1 MPAARQRSRS
11 SRAPLLALGVVSL
24 LAMGAVAAWF
34 LHASRE
40 AGGRARPEAVRANL
54 LLVTI
59 DTLRADRTGGHLTPS
74 LNALAARGAR
84 FLNARSPVPLT
95 LPAHASL
102 MTGLLPPRHGV
113 RMNGVHRLSPDVPT
127 LATTLHAAGYRTGAI
142 IGAYVLDRRF
152 GLARGFDTYDAEIPR
167 RAEIA
172 GELEAERRGE
182 IVADRA
188 IAWLNARRFD
198 APFFLWMHL
207 YDPHAPY
214 APPASWLERA
224 GGQPYDGEVA
234 YADAQL
240 GRVIDALQAGGQADR
255 TLVVVAGDH
264 GESLGEHGEPTHG
277 LLVYEGAVR
286 IPLVIAGPG
295 VRRAERTDAAS
306 LVDVLPTVR
315 RLIGFEPAAGTDG
328 RDLLAPKA
336 EAAEAEVYLET
347 EYPDAAGFAPLRALV
362 DGRWKYVG
370 GAEPEE
376 LYDLAVDAGEQS
388 DVSGSHRGVVDA
400 MARRARDMTAGAA
413 PSSTVAPS
421 PEVADR
427 LRALGYVASSPA
439 DTSNPAAR
447 PSPRLLVTVWPAFQ
461 AALGDMAAKRTD
473 RAVPALAALARDFP
487 DSLLFQSSYGRAL
500 DEAGRSTEALA
511 VYRRAAARW
520 PQNTALL
527 QGLATAS
534 RSAGLPDEAL
544 KAEQAVLAIDPTD
557 AAAENGIGL
566 LHADQGRAEASR
578 DAFRRAIALEPNV
591 VSYWVNLG
599 NACRAAGQAREADE
613 AYRRALA
620 LDQTS
625 VDAMNGIGVL
635 LVQAGRA
642 GEAAGWFERAV
653 AASPEFYEAWLNLG
667 IARQEQGDHDSAAT
681 AYRRVLSAPARF
693 ARERD
698 AARQLLAALKPR

>member
-1 MPAARQRSRS
+1 VA
-11 SRAPLLALGVVSL
+11 LLAL
-24 LAMGAVAAWF
+24 GAVAAWF

-40 AGGRARPEAVRANL
+40 TPGGVPPAAARSNVL
-54 LLVTI
+54 IVSI
-59 DTLRADRTGGHLTPS
+59 DTLRADRTGGPLTPE
-74 LNALAARGAR
+74 LNALAARGVR

-113 RMNGVHRLSPDVPT
+113 RMNGVHRLSPGVPT
-127 LATTLHAAGYRTGAI
+127 LATTLQGAGYQTGAI
-142 IGAYVLDRRF
+142 VGAYVLDRRF
-152 GLARGFDTYDAEIPR
+152 GLARGFDSYDAEIAR

-188 IAWLNARRFD
+188 IAWLKARRPD

-214 APPASWLERA
+214 APPGAWVEQA

-240 GRVIDALQAGGQADR
+240 GRVLDALQAGGQADR
-255 TLVVVAGDH
+255 TLVIVTGDH

-295 VRRAERTDAAS
+295 VPRAERADAAS
-306 LVDVLPTVR
+306 LVDVLPTVL
-315 RLIGFEPAAGTDG
+315 RLLGFQPAAGVTG

-336 EAAEAEVYLET
+336 EATEAEVYLET
-347 EYPDAAGFAPLRALV
+347 EYPDAAGFASLRALV

-370 GAEPEE
+370 GAEPAE
-376 LYDLAVDAGEQS
+376 LYDLAADAGEQS

-400 MARRARDMTAGAA
+400 MARRVREMTAGAA
-413 PSSTVAPS
+413 PSTAVAPS
-421 PEVADR
+421 PEVTER
-427 LRALGYVASSPA
+427 LRALGYVASAPGGASG
-439 DTSNPAAR
+439 AAPR

-461 AALGDMAAKRTD
+461 AALGDMAAKRID

-500 DEAGRSTEALA
+500 DEAGRSADALT
-511 VYRRAAARW
+511 VYRRAVARW
-520 PQNTALL
+520 PQNTSLL
-527 QGLATAS
+527 QGLATAA

-566 LHADQGRAEASR
+566 LHADRGRAEAAR
-578 DAFRRAIALEPNV
+578 DAFRRAIALDPNV

-599 NACRAAGQAREADE
+599 NACRSAGQAREADE
-613 AYRRALA
+613 AYRRALT
-620 LDQTS
+620 LDEAS

-642 GEAAGWFERAV
+642 GEASGWFERAV
-653 AASPEFYEAWLNLG
+653 GVSPEFYEAWLNLG
-667 IARQEQGDHDSAAT
+667 IARQEQGDRDAAAA
-681 AYRRVLSAPARF
+681 AYRRVLSAPTRF

-698 AARQLLAALKPR
+698 AARQLLASLPR

>member
-1 MPAARQRSRS
+1 MPAAQQRSRS
-11 SRAPLLALGVVSL
+11 SRAPLLALGVLAL
-24 LAMGAVAAWF
+24 LALGAVAAWF
-34 LHASRE
+34 YVHSPETPGGAPRD
-40 AGGRARPEAVRANL
+40 AGRTNV

-59 DTLRADRTGGHLTPS
+59 DTLRADRTGGRLTPS
-74 LNALAARGAR
+74 LNALAARGTR

-113 RMNGVHRLSPDVPT
+113 RMNGVHRLSPAVPT
-127 LATTLHAAGYRTGAI
+127 LATTLDAAGYQTGTI
-142 IGAYVLDRRF
+142 VGAYVLDRRF

-167 RAEIA
+167 REEIA
-172 GELEAERRGE
+172 GELEAERRGD

-188 IAWLNARRFD
+188 IAWLKGRHPD

-214 APPASWLERA
+214 EPPASWLERA
-224 GGQPYDGEVA
+224 GGQRYDGEVA

-240 GRVIDALQAGGQADR
+240 GRVIDALQASGQADR
-255 TLVVVAGDH
+255 TLVIVTGDH

-286 IPLVIAGPG
+286 IPLVVAGPG
-295 VRRAERTDAAS
+295 VPRAERADAAS
-306 LVDVLPTVR
+306 LVDVLPTVL
-315 RLIGFEPAAGTDG
+315 RLLGFQPAAAGDG
-328 RDLLAPKA
+328 RDLLARKA
-336 EAAEAEVYLET
+336 EDAEAEVYLET

-370 GAEPEE
+370 GAEPAE
-376 LYDLAVDAGEQS
+376 LYDLSVDPSERR
-388 DVSGSHRGVVDA
+388 DVSGAHRGVVDA
-400 MARRARDMTAGAA
+400 MAQRVRAMTAGAA
-413 PSSTVAPS
+413 PSTIVAPS
-421 PEVADR
+421 PEVAER
-427 LRALGYVASSPA
+427 LRALGYVASAPA
-439 DTSNPAAR
+439 SASNPAAR
-447 PSPRLLVTVWPAFQ
+447 LSPRLLVTVWPAFQ
-461 AALGDMAAKRTD
+461 GALGDMAAKRTD

-511 VYRRAAARW
+511 VYRRAVARW

-527 QGLATAS
+527 QGLATAA

-566 LHADQGRAEASR
+566 LHADQGRAGAAR
-578 DAFRRAIALEPNV
+578 DAFRRAIALDPNV

-599 NACRAAGQAREADE
+599 NACRAAGQAREAED
-613 AYRRALA
+613 AYRRALS
-620 LDQTS
+620 LDEAS

-653 AASPEFYEAWLNLG
+653 EASPEFYEAWLNLG
-667 IARQEQGDHDSAAT
+667 IARQEQGERAAAAA
-681 AYRRVLSAPARF
+681 AYRRVLSAPARYE
-693 ARERD
+693 RERS
-698 AARQLLAALKPR
+698 AARQLLGSLGAR